1 MLLLQLQFICL
12 HPGILL
18 CNVQTTVRTWG
29 DACPGGN
36 TVSTLEGIYIL
47 ALAYVKNLG
56 SLHLNCFYCGKSIHN
71 IKFTILTI
79 FQCQSIMYFHIIVQQ
94 SPPFISRTSL
104 SSQTETTRLL
114 NNCPL
119 SSPGALATNI
129 LLFVFMNLTT
139 LGTLYKWNHTIFVFL

>member
-1 MLLLQLQFICL
+1 
-12 HPGILL
+12 
-18 CNVQTTVRTWG
+18 
-29 DACPGGN
+29 
-36 TVSTLEGIYIL
+36 
-47 ALAYVKNLG
+47 
-56 SLHLNCFYCGKSIHN
+56 
-71 IKFTILTI
+71 
-79 FQCQSIMYFHIIVQQ
+79 MYFHIIVQQ

-139 LGTLYKWNHTIFVFL
+139 LGTLYKWNHTIFVFLWLAYFTQQISSRFIHV